1 MSSFFHQPEMPHT
14 GVPAFIGE
22 YAYTSASTND
32 DKPPRE
38 LSTPL
43 EAMWYQGKGDWEEAH
58 RLAQSQNNPSASW
71 VHAHLHRVEGDLRN
85 AAYWYR
91 LADRPVCNSSL
102 DDEWEEIVAELI

>member
-1 MSSFFHQPEMPHT
+1 MNLETFK
-14 GVPAFIGE
+14 
-22 YAYTSASTND
+22 ASTKN

-43 EAMWYQGKGDWEEAH
+43 EAIWYQGKGDWEEAH
-58 RLAQSQNNPSASW
+58 RLAQSQNNPSVSW
-71 VHAHLHRVEGDLRN
+71 VHAHLHRVEGDLGN

-91 LADRPVCNSSL
+91 RADKPVCNSSL